1 MLAKLRSHLTL
12 NNGVL
17 LVALL
22 ITMSWVWGT
31 VQAIQQNFVLQQQVD
46 GIGQQ
51 IAFQELENQTLQFE
65 NQYYGSNEY
74 LELSARSH
82 LNKASSGEKL
92 LILPQNT
99 VSDKNLTAQ
108 QSTVTPVSKR
118 SNFQQ
123 WLYFLLGSKA

>member
-1 MLAKLRSHLTL
+1 MFTKLRSHLTL

-17 LVALL
+17 LLALL

-51 IAFQELENQTLQFE
+51 IAFQELENKTLQFE
-65 NQYYGSNEY
+65 NQYYNSNEY

-82 LNKASSGEKL
+82 LNKSSAGEKL

-99 VSDKNLTAQ
+99 VSDKSPAQ
-108 QSTVTPVSKR
+108 LPITTPISKR
-118 SNFQQ
+118 TNFQQ
-123 WLYFLLGSKA
+123 WLYFLFGNKS

>member
-1 MLAKLRSHLTL
+1 MFPKLQSHLTL

-46 GIGQQ
+46 GLGQQ

-65 NQYYGSNEY
+65 NQYYNGNEY

-82 LNKASSGEKL
+82 LNKAVPGEKL

-99 VSDKNLTAQ
+99 VSDKSPVQ
-108 QSTVTPVSKR
+108 QVTVTPISKR

-123 WLYFLLGSKA
+123 WIYFLFGNKS